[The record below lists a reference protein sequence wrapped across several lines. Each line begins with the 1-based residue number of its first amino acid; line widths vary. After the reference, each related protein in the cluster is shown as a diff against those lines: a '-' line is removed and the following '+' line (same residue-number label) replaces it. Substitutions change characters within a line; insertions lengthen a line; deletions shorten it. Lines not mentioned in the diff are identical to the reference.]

1 MAPIV
6 TSWSSLDYENGQQ
19 QRSNKLKQQQQQQ
32 QQSVQQQQQQSS
44 LSVYQPFRLRQNS
57 VSVTPPSISSSLK
70 SYGSVSSFE
79 SADPFASLLASTIN
93 GNNNNSGGNPGPTK
107 PPRALYP
114 PTSSHRMMV
123 GGNRQHPP
131 PLSIGAHV
139 NSKFPPQ
146 GQTVC
151 ANRSKSHS
159 DLVNN
164 TNNQKKSGNFFVLM
178 HNQIVCV

>member
-19 QRSNKLKQQQQQQ
+19 QRSNKLKQQQQP
-32 QQSVQQQQQQSS
+32 SSQQSS

-79 SADPFASLLASTIN
+79 SADPFASLLASAVN
-93 GNNNNSGGNPGPTK
+93 GSNNNSGNPGPTK

-114 PTSSHRMMV
+114 PTSSSGRLV

-131 PLSIGAHV
+131 PLSIGGPG
-139 NSKFPPQ
+139 NSKFPRHPQ
-146 GQTVC
+146 GQIVC

-159 DLVNN
+159 DLVK
-164 TNNQKKSGNFFVLM
+164 TTEAQIFCLM
-178 HNQIVCV
+178 HNQIACVNIKT